1 MLMTLMVAA
10 RAAAADPL
18 THTVQ
23 KGETLYAIARRYDVP
38 VDALMKANAIADPSR
53 LAAGMTL
60 TIPGQST
67 AAATTAIM
75 APVATAPVITAPVT
89 TAPATAAANPV
100 TIEYVV
106 KKGDTL
112 YSIAKAH
119 GVPVDAILKASAIT
133 STTIK
138 LGQRLRIPSAGTTTA
153 KPATP
158 LAGSTTVSATKPAS
172 TTGGSGAVTV
182 AVVPKPA
189 AGAAVASARLW
200 PAKGQVAYLQ
210 GKLKGVSIATD
221 PSVVI
226 LAIRSGTVIS
236 AGPFRG
242 FGQVAF
248 IQASDGLVYVYGGAN
263 VLSVRVGDIVRV
275 GAPVGTVAS
284 EPNPSVYFF
293 VFKGADT
300 VDPDTVPRDR

>member
-1 MLMTLMVAA
+1 MTLMVAT

-23 KGETLYAIARRYDVP
+23 KGETLYAIARRYDVA
-38 VDALMKANAIADPSR
+38 VDMLMKANAIADPSR
-53 LAAGMTL
+53 LVVGMSL
-60 TIPGQST
+60 TIPGQSK
-67 AAATTAIM
+67 AAVSTGPT
-75 APVATAPVITAPVT
+75 VT
-89 TAPATAAANPV
+89 SSANPV
-100 TIEYVV
+100 IVDYVV

-112 YSIAKAH
+112 YGIAKAH
-119 GVPVDAILKASAIT
+119 GVSVEAILKASSIT

-138 LGQRLRIPSAGTTTA
+138 LGQRLKIPSTA
-153 KPATP
+153 PA
-158 LAGSTTVSATKPAS
+158 PAS
-172 TTGGSGAVTV
+172 TPVPVAISDSV

-189 AGAAVASARLW
+189 AGAAVTSSRLW

-210 GKLKGVSIATD
+210 GKLKGVSIATE
-221 PSVVI
+221 PSVTI
-226 LAIRSGTVIS
+226 QTIRSGTVIS

-248 IQASDGLVYVYGGAN
+248 VQASDGLVYVYGGASA
-263 VLSVRVGDIVRV
+263 LSVRVGDVVRV
-275 GAPVGTVAS
+275 GASIGTVAS

-293 VFKGADT
+293 VFKGSET

>member
-1 MLMTLMVAA
+1 MLMTLMVAT

-23 KGETLYAIARRYDVP
+23 KGETLYGIARRYDVA
-38 VDALMKANAIADPSR
+38 VEALMKANAIVDPSR
-53 LAAGMTL
+53 LAVGMAL
-60 TIPGQST
+60 TIPGQVSTTVPATSAATATPATT
-67 AAATTAIM
+67 AAAS
-75 APVATAPVITAPVT
+75 PL
-89 TAPATAAANPV
+89 

-112 YSIAKAH
+112 YSIAKTH
-119 GVPVDAILKASAIT
+119 GVPVDAILKASAIS
-133 STTIK
+133 STTIR
-138 LGQRLRIPSAGTTTA
+138 LGQRLRIPTTGATTV
-153 KPATP
+153 KPATVA
-158 LAGSTTVSATKPAS
+158 AGSTTGSAVTPAA
-172 TTGGSGAVTV
+172 TTGGAGGVSA

-221 PSVVI
+221 PAVVI
-226 LAIRSGTVIS
+226 IAIRSGTVIS

-248 IQASDGLVYVYGGAN
+248 IQASDGLVYVYGGASM
-263 VLSVRVGDIVRV
+263 LSVRVGDVVRV

>member
-1 MLMTLMVAA
+1 MLMTLMVAT
-10 RAAAADPL
+10 RAVAADPL

-60 TIPGQST
+60 TIPGQSA
-67 AAATTAIM
+67 AAAT
-75 APVATAPVITAPVT
+75 VA
-89 TAPATAAANPV
+89 

-158 LAGSTTVSATKPAS
+158 LTGSTTVSASKPAP

-221 PSVVI
+221 PSVAI

-242 FGQVAF
+242 FGHVAF

-263 VLSVRVGDIVRV
+263 VLSVRVGDVVRV

>member
-1 MLMTLMVAA
+1 MLMTLVAA
-10 RAAAADPL
+10 TRAAAADPL

-23 KGETLYAIARRYDVP
+23 KGETLYGIARRYDVA
-38 VDALMKANAIADPSR
+38 VEALMKANAIADPSR
-53 LAAGMTL
+53 LAVGMAL
-60 TIPGQST
+60 TIPGQ
-67 AAATTAIM
+67 AATTATPATTA
-75 APVATAPVITAPVT
+75 APASPPATA
-89 TAPATAAANPV
+89 APATTAAANPV

-106 KKGDTL
+106 RKGDTL

-119 GVPVDAILKASAIT
+119 GVSVDAILKASAIT
-133 STTIK
+133 STTIR
-138 LGQRLRIPSAGTTTA
+138 LGQRLRIPSAGA
-153 KPATP
+153 AASKPAAVAP
-158 LAGSTTVSATKPAS
+158 VAAGSTTGAAATPAAS
-172 TTGGSGAVTV
+172 TGGAGGVTV
-182 AVVPKPA
+182 VVVPKPA
-189 AGAAVASARLW
+189 AGAVVTSARLW

-221 PSVVI
+221 PAVVI
-226 LAIRSGTVIS
+226 IAIRSGTVIS

-248 IQASDGLVYVYGGAN
+248 IQASDGLVYVYGGASS
-263 VLSVRVGDIVRV
+263 LSVRVGDVVRV